1 MSAPVRWGSQR
12 FLQSLISFSA
22 GFAQR
27 TRGWLLHSGFVFS
40 SAQWFHGWL
49 STAHVL
55 LLTCHRVF
63 HSAGDESVFGG
74 L

>member
-1 MSAPVRWGSQR
+1 MLAPVRWGSQR
-12 FLQSLISFSA
+12 FLQSLISLLGLALRGGFVA
-22 GFAQR
+22 GF
-27 TRGWLLHSGFVFS
+27 V
-40 SAQWFHGWL
+40 QWFHGWL